1 VGVYCDECL
10 STGEITVE
18 GVAAVEIERLRAD
31 LAAALA
37 HIDAVPVNALRRWR
51 ENSSAVV
58 DTSGYYDDYAAW
70 RDCDAISYWLDGN
83 EDDGSPPAGTGVGP
97 ADVRNAAARAGF
109 IDALIAARSAAVARA
124 EAAEAKLAA
133 VPVDALRRFVQMGA
147 IVRVPRSDEQELE
160 FERLAEICEAWA
172 DSADELAMGTHFPM
186 PVRELTELMDAI
198 ANCRGFPFGFERER
212 ETILRWLQQ
221 ESEVQS

>member
-1 VGVYCDECL
+1 MSKTEKR
-10 STGEITVE
+10 
-18 GVAAVEIERLRAD
+18 VALVANAYLLERD
-31 LAAALA
+31 
-37 HIDAVPVNALRRWR
+37 ALRV
-51 ENSSAVV
+51 EL
-58 DTSGYYDDYAAW
+58 
-70 RDCDAISYWLDGN
+70 DAM
-83 EDDGSPPAGTGVGP
+83 
-97 ADVRNAAARAGF
+97 RQ
-109 IDALIAARSAAVARA
+109 RA
-124 EAAEAKLAA
+124 EAAEAANARCREANILLANSRNAAAEEWRQRAEAAEAALVA

-172 DSADELAMGTHFPM
+172 DSADELAVGTRFPM